1 MEKVKILTDEPK
13 TDGKSGFDQYASSLV
28 SIIMGSEP
36 QFTIGIFGGWGTG
49 KTTLMQMMHEMLQ
62 DDEHKKNAVPV
73 WFNAWLYER
82 EEHLAIVPL
91 LSTVLEELKGR
102 PELNSLK
109 NKVSDAKDYFLK
121 TVSFDLDVVQIDPG
135 KAIEEDGTIYY
146 NKFKQIEDEIQKAN
160 RKKDMRIVVFID
172 DLDRCAPDKVLE
184 VLESIKIF
192 LGIKG
197 FIYVLGLSQEV
208 IETCINKKYE
218 GLHIKGSDYVKKIIQ
233 IPFSIPDWRDEE
245 LEDYVGYL
253 TEELEDPYKKLF
265 SEMKPLVVDGLENNP
280 REIKRFI
287 NSYIATQ
294 EVFKNDKL
302 DPNILLLLKIFQFK
316 WPAFY
321 NAIFDFNDDNE
332 FYNDIMKSIEDEK
345 FESARFKDF
354 INQHSEE
361 KKFLKS
367 DIAKK
372 IFESVSKERT
382 NLDRYR
388 RAGKVISEKAPE
400 VKLDKETLLKKLRD
414 NVGEFYR
421 FRHENPLVT
430 IDLSGVD
437 LSGANLERAYLN
449 NAILT
454 GAYLNDTNFIEAKLA
469 RANLNSAQMEKTD
482 LTGAKMNNAKL
493 WHANLKEAKLCN
505 SNLRDAELYRA
516 DLSSAD
522 LTDAD
527 LTNAGLMSAHLE
539 GAKFKNAIVRQC
551 NLKGVIFDEKTDLT
565 EADIDSVTIDNLG
578 GSNWE
583 VAQWPPHVREELENK
598 YTRNS

>member
-28 SIIMGSEP
+28 SIIMGSQP

-49 KTTLMQMMHEMLQ
+49 KTTLMQMMYEMLQ
-62 DDEHKKNAVPV
+62 DDEHNKNAVPV

-91 LSTVLEELKGR
+91 LSTILEELKGR

-109 NKVSDAKDYFLK
+109 NKVSDAKDYVLK
-121 TVSFDLDVVQIDPG
+121 TFSFDLDVVQIDPG

-146 NKFKQIEDEIQKAN
+146 NKFKQIEDEIQKAS
-160 RKKDMRIVVFID
+160 RKKDIRIIVFID

-245 LEDYVGYL
+245 LEEYVGYL

-265 SEMKPLVVDGLENNP
+265 SEMKQLVVDGLENNP

-294 EVFKNDKL
+294 EVFKKDNL
-302 DPNILLLLKIFQFK
+302 DPYLLLLLKIFQFK

-321 NAIFDFNDDNE
+321 NAIFDYKGDSE
-332 FYNDIMKSIEDEK
+332 FYDDIIKSIEDEK

-354 INQHSEE
+354 INQHAEE
-361 KKFLKS
+361 KVFLKS
-367 DIAKK
+367 EVAKDI
-372 IFESVSKERT
+372 FFSLSKRT

-400 VKLDKETLLKKLRD
+400 VRLDKETLLKKLLD
-414 NVGEFYR
+414 DVGEFYR
-421 FRHENPLVT
+421 FRHENPT
-430 IDLSGVD
+430 IIIDLSGVD

-454 GAYLNDTNFIEAKLA
+454 GAYLNDTKFIEAKLA
-469 RANLNSAQMEKTD
+469 RANLSGAQMEKTD
-482 LTGAKMNNAKL
+482 LTRAKMNNAKL
-493 WHANLKEAKLCN
+493 WDANLKEAKLCN
-505 SNLRDAELYRA
+505 SYLKDADFYKA

-527 LTNAGLMSAHLE
+527 LTYVGLGSAHLE
-539 GAKFKNAIVRQC
+539 GAKFKNAIFRQC
-551 NLKGVIFDEKTDLT
+551 NLKGAIFDEKTDFT
-565 EADIDSVTIDNLG
+565 EADLDSATIDTIK
-578 GSNWE
+578 GSNWD
-583 VAQWPPHVREELENK
+583 VAQWPPHVREELEYK
-598 YTRNS
+598 YRK